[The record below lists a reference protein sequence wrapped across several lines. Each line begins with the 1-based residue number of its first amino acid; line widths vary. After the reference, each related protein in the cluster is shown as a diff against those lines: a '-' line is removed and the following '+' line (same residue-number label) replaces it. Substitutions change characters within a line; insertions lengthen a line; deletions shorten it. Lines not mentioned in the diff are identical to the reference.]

1 MDTVLT
7 SIRLPQDL
15 YDYLSVKAE
24 SENRTLTNTIVTM
37 LLEHEEM
44 EARLKSIN
52 EMMNV
57 NDILKLREDVKAG
70 RAKIVQ
76 SIDQHERQ
84 MTITIK
90 L

>member
-37 LLEHEEM
+37 LIEHDEM

-52 EMMNV
+52 EIMNV
-57 NDILKLREDVKAG
+57 NDIQKLREDVKAG